1 MATLNMNDQ
10 VTALELTRRQNNPDP
25 YYIIE
30 LMRETNEM
38 LIDAPMYEC
47 NNGVINKALQRTI
60 KKVGEH
66 RIYNRGVGKVATQT
80 QPIEDRIAIL
90 SAYAEVDEDM
100 VRHTGN
106 IELARRSEYMAIV
119 KGMGLTQAETCIFG
133 NGNKEAEFSGLME
146 RRNKIDG
153 KLIIDAEGRSQEND
167 MTSIYLCAY
176 GQEYFHFIYPKGS
189 KSCGVER
196 IDKGLIQVVDPQD
209 SEKKYDVYQ
218 DKFRAEYGLTIKV
231 PESVI
236 RIANIPKD
244 MSGDD
249 LIDVIIEASYKLAK
263 GASTYA
269 MYSNDSILIKLDK
282 AARDKGNVV
291 HTQADPWGKPI
302 THVRNI
308 RCRQMDV
315 ILNDETAVA

>member
-1 MATLNMNDQ
+1 MPTLNMNDQ
-10 VTALELTRRQNNPDP
+10 MTALELVRRANAPDP

-38 LIDAPMYEC
+38 LVDVPAFEC
-47 NNGVINKALQRTI
+47 NNGTKNISIQRSIT
-60 KKVGEH
+60 KYGEH

-80 QPIEDRIAIL
+80 KKIEDRIAIMA
-90 SAYAEVDEDM
+90 AYAEVDEDM

-106 IELARRSEYMAIV
+106 IEQARRTEYIAIV
-119 KGMGLTQAETCIFG
+119 KGMGLTQAETLIFG
-133 NGNKEAEFSGLME
+133 DGSKDDEFDGLMN

-153 KLIIDAEGRSQEND
+153 KLVIDAGGKGDEL
-167 MTSIYLCAY
+167 TSLYLCSL
-176 GQEYFHFIYPKGS
+176 GREFFHLIYPKGS

-196 IDKGLIQVVDPQD
+196 IDKGLVTIQDPED
-209 SEKKYDVYQ
+209 PKKKYDVYQ
-218 DKFRAEYGLTIKV
+218 DKFRAEYGISVIV

-236 RIANIPKD
+236 RVCNIAKD
-244 MSGDD
+244 MKGDD
-249 LIDVIIEASYKLAK
+249 LIDSIIEASYKMPK

-269 MYSNDSILIKLDK
+269 MYSNDSVLIKLDK
-282 AARDKGNVV
+282 SARDKGNVV

-302 THVRNI
+302 THIRNI

-315 ILNDETAVA
+315 ITNAEGVVA

>member
-1 MATLNMNDQ
+1 MAILNMEDRM
-10 VTALELTRRQNNPDP
+10 TALEITKRANNPDP

-47 NNGVINKALQRTI
+47 NNGTINKALQRTI

-80 QPIEDRIAIL
+80 QQIEDRIAIL
-90 SAYAEVDEDM
+90 GAYAEVDEDM

-106 IELARRSEYMAIV
+106 IEQARRSEYMAIL
-119 KGMGLTQAETCIFG
+119 KGLGLTQAETIIFG
-133 NGNKEAEFSGLME
+133 SGSKEDEIAGLME
-146 RRNKIDG
+146 RRNKIDN
-153 KLIIDAEGRSQEND
+153 KLVFDAMGRSQDND
-167 MTSIYLCAY
+167 MTSIYLCAF
-176 GQEYFHFIYPKGS
+176 GQEYFHMIYPKGS

-196 IDKGLIQVVDPQD
+196 IDKGLVQVVDPKD

-218 DKFRAEYGLTIKV
+218 DKFRAEYGITIKV

-236 RIANIPKD
+236 RIANVPKD
-244 MSGDD
+244 MKGDE
-249 LIDVIIEASYKLAK
+249 LVDVIIEASYKIAK

-282 AARDKGNVV
+282 ASSNKGNVV
-291 HTQADPWGKPI
+291 HTQEDPWGKPI
-302 THVRNI
+302 THVRKF
-308 RCRQMDV
+308 RCRNMDV
-315 ILNDETAVA
+315 ITNAEGIVA

>member
-1 MATLNMNDQ
+1 MPTLNMNDQ
-10 VTALELTRRQNNPDP
+10 MTALELVRRANAPDP

-38 LIDAPMYEC
+38 LTDIPAFEC
-47 NNGVINKALQRTI
+47 NNGTRNIAIQRSIT
-60 KKVGEH
+60 KYGEH

-80 QPIEDRIAIL
+80 KKIEDRIAIMG
-90 SAYAEVDEDM
+90 AYSEVDEDM

-106 IELARRSEYMAIV
+106 IEAARRTEYIAIV
-119 KGMGLTQAETCIFG
+119 KGMGLTQAETLIHG
-133 NGNKEAEFSGLME
+133 DGNKDDEFDGLMP

-153 KLIIDAEGRSQEND
+153 KLVINAGGSGNEL
-167 MTSIYLCAY
+167 TSIYLCSL
-176 GQEYFHFIYPKGS
+176 GRELFHLIYPKGS

-196 IDKGLIQVVDPQD
+196 IDKGLVQVPDPKNP
-209 SEKKYDVYQ
+209 EKKYEVYQ
-218 DKFRAEYGLTIKV
+218 DKFRAEYGISVIV
-231 PESVI
+231 PEAVI
-236 RIANIPKD
+236 RIANIAKD
-244 MSGDD
+244 IKGED
-249 LIDVIIEASYKLAK
+249 LVDIIIEASYKMPK

-315 ILNDETAVA
+315 ITNAEGVVA